1 MHQQRRNILFKVSE
15 GLDFSDN
22 KARAVVVTGIPY
34 APSRD
39 PKVEPKTD
47 VVVIRGFRVLA
58 CSSQFEEGYCKIAYH
73 ISPSGFPFSS
83 FCEYMLISILFPCPS
98 R

>member
-47 VVVIRGFRVLA
+47 VVVIKGF
-58 CSSQFEEGYCKIAYH
+58 
-73 ISPSGFPFSS
+73 
-83 FCEYMLISILFPCPS
+83 
-98 R
+98 